1 MSRLKLFCISAS
13 SLLTGAAVGKWW
25 GNDSRRRPTQAVS
38 RASSNSQAFIEDE
51 DFFPFVH
58 SDMLPSVNASTIFY
72 PPPPA
77 STVGSGDI
85 QLTSQKPQPLPVPK
99 RSSQM
104 MKFGFPTLDQLKWR
118 NDYVLSYDRRNKT
131 ANWVFEH
138 LTDESC
144 RRRDGVERKLCNFK
158 CDPSVHPYFQSS
170 DSDYKHSGFDRGHL
184 AAAGN
189 HRASLEDCQETFY
202 YSNMAPQVGEGFN
215 RGAWNSLEK
224 MMRSMAKKNPNV
236 YVVTGPLYLPRQEP
250 DGKMY
255 VKYQVIGRNQVSVP
269 THFFKVAVVQ
279 TPSGTYELHSFV
291 LPNQAISDSV
301 PLTSFYVPLESI
313 ERSAG
318 FFLFE
323 KIPRD
328 AFKKINGVPN
338 NDCKGLPPP
347 PPPALPPPRPPA
359 GG

>member
-1 MSRLKLFCISAS
+1 
-13 SLLTGAAVGKWW
+13 
-25 GNDSRRRPTQAVS
+25 
-38 RASSNSQAFIEDE
+38 
-51 DFFPFVH
+51 
-58 SDMLPSVNASTIFY
+58 
-72 PPPPA
+72 
-77 STVGSGDI
+77 
-85 QLTSQKPQPLPVPK
+85 
-99 RSSQM
+99 M

-138 LTDESC
+138 LTDDSC
-144 RRRDGVERKLCNFK
+144 RRRDGVERKK
-158 CDPSVHPYFQSS
+158 CHFVTDTSVHPFFQSG
-170 DSDYKHSGFDRGHL
+170 DADYKHSGFDRGHL

-189 HRASLEDCQETFY
+189 HRACLDDCQETFY

-215 RGAWNSLEK
+215 RGAWNQLERL
-224 MMRSMAKKNPNV
+224 MRNFAKKNPNV
-236 YVVTGPLYLPRQEP
+236 YVVTGPLYLPRREP

-255 VKYQVIGRNQVSVP
+255 VKYQVIGPRQVSVP

-279 TPSGTYELHSFV
+279 TPSGSYEAHSFV
-291 LPNQAISDSV
+291 LPNQAIPDSV

-323 KIPRD
+323 KIPRESIRM
-328 AFKKINGVPN
+328 INGREN
-338 NDCKGLPPP
+338 GGLTKGSTSFLPPP
-347 PPPALPPPRPPA
+347 IPPQPSI

>member
-1 MSRLKLFCISAS
+1 MSRLKLVCASAA
-13 SLLTGAAVGKWW
+13 SLLAGTAIGKWW
-25 GNDSRRRPTQAVS
+25 ESESKSVS
-38 RASSNSQAFIEDE
+38 TFSWNHEIS
-51 DFFPFVH
+51 DF
-58 SDMLPSVNASTIFY
+58 LPSSDSDLIPSVSASTIFY

-77 STVGSGDI
+77 PAYGGGGDS
-85 QLTSQKPQPLPVPK
+85 QLTVQKPQPVPAPK

-138 LTDESC
+138 LTEESC
-144 RRRDGVERKLCNFK
+144 QRRDGVERKKCNFVT
-158 CDPSVHPYFQSS
+158 DTSIHPFFQSG
-170 DSDYKHSGFDRGHL
+170 DADYKHSGFDRGHL

-189 HRASLEDCQETFY
+189 HRASLEDCQETFF

-215 RGAWNSLEK
+215 RGAWNQLEK
-224 MMRSMAKKNPNV
+224 LMRNFAKKNPNV

-250 DGKMY
+250 DGKLY
-255 VKYQVIGRNQVSVP
+255 VKYQVIGPRQVAVP

-279 TPSGTYELHSFV
+279 TPSGGYEAHAFV
-291 LPNQAISDSV
+291 LPNQAIPDSV

-323 KIPRD
+323 KIPRES
-328 AFKKINGVPN
+328 FRMINGREN
-338 NDCKGLPPP
+338 KEAKKGSSSFLPPP
-347 PPPALPPPRPPA
+347 ISPRPSI

>member
-1 MSRLKLFCISAS
+1 
-13 SLLTGAAVGKWW
+13 LTGAALRNWW
-25 GNDSRRRPTQAVS
+25 GNDEKHLTSTRVTILQGD
-38 RASSNSQAFIEDE
+38 SQKTNFSTHSEL
-51 DFFPFVH
+51 
-58 SDMLPSVNASTIFY
+58 SDMLPSVSASTIFY

-77 STVGSGDI
+77 TTTGSGDAR
-85 QLTSQKPQPLPVPK
+85 LSVPKPQPLPK

-138 LTDESC
+138 LTEDSC
-144 RRRDGVERKLCNFK
+144 RRGEGVERKKCDFK
-158 CDPSVHPYFQSS
+158 CDPSVHPFFQSS

-184 AAAGN
+184 APAGN
-189 HRASLEDCQETFY
+189 HRATLEDCQETFY

-215 RGAWNSLEK
+215 RGAWNKLEK
-224 MMRSMAKKNPNV
+224 MMRSFARKNPNV
-236 YVVTGPLYLPRQEP
+236 YIVTGPLYLPRQEP

-279 TPSGTYELHSFV
+279 TPSGGFEAHSFV
-291 LPNQAISDSV
+291 LPNQVIPDSV

-323 KIPRD
+323 KLPRD
-328 AFKKINGVPN
+328 SFQKINGVPTAGQT
-338 NDCKGLPPP
+338 KGLPPP
-347 PPPALPPPRPPA
+347 PPPLPPPPA
-359 GG
+359 LGG